1 MFLDIHGGCS
11 PLCISVA
18 AVGSKSFF
26 VIFARIVV
34 VSFFR
39 PSSSIFNRHFLFIFL
54 CLNTGEGDSVFIC
67 FPSFGTSSIYIY
79 IQIPHQ
85 TRHKSIKKLHYCVG
99 PCRRCWAYTSHWNHY
114 SICFF
119 FSAFCTIYNRFSS
132 RPAGGFL
139 TLPSHFPAIMLCT
152 PIDCTSSVLV
162 TTTEHKKEKE
172 NHHKIHTF
180 KKQLD
185 KMPLYKRN
193 VLHSLFVCVWE

>member
-11 PLCISVA
+11 PPCISVA

-67 FPSFGTSSIYIY
+67 FSSFGTSSIYIY

-85 TRHKSIKKLHYCVG
+85 TRHKSIKNYIIVWVRVVAVERTPVIG
-99 PCRRCWAYTSHWNHY
+99 IIIQSV
-114 SICFF
+114 FF
-119 FSAFCTIYNRFSS
+119 FGVLYYIQSIFFSS
-132 RPAGGFL
+132 RWRLLDSSFPFS
-139 TLPSHFPAIMLCT
+139 SHYA
-152 PIDCTSSVLV
+152 
-162 TTTEHKKEKE
+162 
-172 NHHKIHTF
+172 
-180 KKQLD
+180 
-185 KMPLYKRN
+185 
-193 VLHSLFVCVWE
+193 LHSNRLYLICISYNNRTQERKRKSP

>member
-11 PLCISVA
+11 PPPPPCISVA
-18 AVGSKSFF
+18 AVGSKPFF

-85 TRHKSIKKLHYCVG
+85 TRHKSIKNYIIVWVRVVAVERTPVIG
-99 PCRRCWAYTSHWNHY
+99 IIIQSV
-114 SICFF
+114 F

-132 RPAGGFL
+132 RSAGGFL

-162 TTTEHKKEKE
+162 TQQQNTRKKK
-172 NHHKIHTF
+172 KITINF
-180 KKQLD
+180 T
-185 KMPLYKRN
+185 PSRN
-193 VLHSLFVCVWE
+193 S